1 MEVLKA
7 LVPILGPVI
16 AAILGSIGLL
26 LKERRQSSD
35 TRYRRTQARVEA
47 TEMVT
52 FIDKWIQAQQLAC
65 SPKEFEQAKQMAR
78 QQLERIYS
86 ALSQVEQVRL
96 PTKERPFLQRLLLL
110 YRPAG
115 VLGWVLHLIFYLLV
129 IFYLLLLPDLTA
141 GVITDMTRA
150 EEAVPLWFSI
160 VFTIIFNLILLLP
173 VLGVR
178 AWARSVDVK
187 QHKLET
193 TGTAPSS
200 ELTPQ
205 ATG

>member
-1 MEVLKA
+1 MEVLKT

-35 TRYRRTQARVEA
+35 TRYRRTQARIEA
-47 TEMVT
+47 TEMVS

-78 QQLERIYS
+78 QQLEQIYS
-86 ALSQVEQVRL
+86 ALSQIEQVRL

-129 IFYLLLLPDLTA
+129 IFYLLLLPDFTA
-141 GVITDMTRA
+141 GVITDMTSG

-160 VFTIIFNLILLLP
+160 VFTIIVNLILLIP

-178 AWARSVDVK
+178 ALARSVDVK
-187 QHKLET
+187 QRKLKT